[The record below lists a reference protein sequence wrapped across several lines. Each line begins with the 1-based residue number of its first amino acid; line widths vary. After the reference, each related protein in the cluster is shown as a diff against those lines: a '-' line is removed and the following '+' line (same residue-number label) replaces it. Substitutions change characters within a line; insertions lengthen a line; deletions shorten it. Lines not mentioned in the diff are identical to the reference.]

1 MRIGSY
7 LAAQAL
13 LLIAWVVGKNPQG
26 DAVVL
31 FCGPVITAI
40 YMAAAMRKK
49 RFYETALYAVL
60 GLVSLVTYRQVAL
73 ESVSRAQKSFAEM
86 SRPDVACHQLAKLKQ
101 NRGPVDWTP
110 YLDGFYYR
118 GEEYLGANNRILLI
132 TADNRDEM
140 RFSPIFGEMKNVRID
155 RAVCESKVPG

>member
-13 LLIAWVVGKNPQG
+13 LLIAWVMGTSPQG
-26 DAVVL
+26 DAMVL

-40 YMAAAMRKK
+40 YIVLAMRKK
-49 RFYETALYAVL
+49 RFYEAGLYAAL
-60 GLVSLVTYRQVAL
+60 GLVSLLTYRQIAL
-73 ESVSRAQKSFAEM
+73 ESVARAQKVFEEL
-86 SRPDVACHQLAKLKQ
+86 SRPFVACQQLAKLKQ
-101 NRGPVDWTP
+101 TPGPHGWTP
-110 YLDGFYYR
+110 YLNGFYYR
-118 GEEYLGANNRILLI
+118 AEEYWGANNRILLI
-132 TADNRDEM
+132 TADDRDEM